1 MKKRAS
7 IVLALGL
14 TVGSVLPITAAANTI
29 PYNVTVKQDAE
40 LFGKDANVN
49 WKQGQTVPSFVHGK
63 LSTKAYKDKDAIKQ
77 FLKENKELY
86 QLDTA
91 KDLTLL
97 DVQTDELG
105 SKHYNFVQSIQG
117 IPVDGAQFKV
127 HTDKNGI
134 VTAVNGDVFP
144 EASSYFKGALKA
156 QLSKEVALEKS
167 WKSIKV
173 TKAET
178 LTNSEAGPTGKKVE

>member
-1 MKKRAS
+1 M
-7 IVLALGL
+7 G
-14 TVGSVLPITAAANTI
+14 N
-29 PYNVTVKQDAE
+29 
-40 LFGKDANVN
+40 
-49 WKQGQTVPSFVHGK
+49 
-63 LSTKAYKDKDAIKQ
+63 LSTKVYKDKDAIKQ

-86 QLDTA
+86 QLDTD

-105 SKHYNFVQSIQG
+105 STHYNFVQSIQG
-117 IPVDGAQFKV
+117 IPVDGAKFKV
-127 HTDKNGI
+127 HTDKDGI

-156 QLSKEVALEKS
+156 KLSKDDALDQS
-167 WKSIKV
+167 WNSIKV

-178 LTNSEAGPTGKKVE
+178 INECWKQVLRVKR